1 MFSRCSSL
9 VTVDLSSFDTSNV
22 VRMSGMFSSCRS
34 LVSLNLSNFNTSN
47 VVDMQGMFFQC
58 NGPISINLS
67 NFDTS
72 KVTSYRRMFQLSK
85 ILVLD
90 LTGFYFENLEFDN
103 INRYYYTFLNTSI
116 KFLSI
121 KDVKYKEPL
130 IKYINNLENKTDMY
144 LCLNDANLMAKI
156 DKSITI
162 CCEFDINTQTCDSSN
177 YFSLYYGNSV
187 SYDTGFEND
196 NRKEIAFLGCGGQMK
211 RAFESISI
219 GANENLDVKFAYPVD
234 NLNNFFDNDEKMNT
248 LVSLDFS
255 KFDSSKITSVENVFN
270 GLTSLRY
277 IDLSGFGSS
286 FLTSMKGLFKG
297 LNLLETVNLSNMK
310 ISKVTSIESMFEN
323 CALLTS
329 IDLSD
334 LDTISLINMDKL
346 FSGCSKLKVIDFSN
360 LNLQNV
366 VSSSNMFNGLP
377 TNFEYIILT
386 NAKLSDVLFTEI
398 KAEINNK
405 YYYLDCSTEEII
417 QNGDYKCCETNGE
430 RNCFQCS
437 GNKII
442 FYDKISFLSS
452 KEQISCGNTDITKFY
467 LKEEGTK
474 KFYRKCENAMT
485 KCDECSSETQC
496 TKCQTNYE
504 SKEII
509 IMHVS

>member
-1 MFSRCSSL
+1 M
-9 VTVDLSSFDTSNV
+9 
-22 VRMSGMFSSCRS
+22 
-34 LVSLNLSNFNTSN
+34 
-47 VVDMQGMFFQC
+47 
-58 NGPISINLS
+58 
-67 NFDTS
+67 
-72 KVTSYRRMFQLSK
+72 
-85 ILVLD
+85 
-90 LTGFYFENLEFDN
+90 
-103 INRYYYTFLNTSI
+103 
-116 KFLSI
+116 
-121 KDVKYKEPL
+121 
-130 IKYINNLENKTDMY
+130 
-144 LCLNDANLMAKI
+144 
-156 DKSITI
+156 
-162 CCEFDINTQTCDSSN
+162 
-177 YFSLYYGNSV
+177 
-187 SYDTGFEND
+187 
-196 NRKEIAFLGCGGQMK
+196 
-211 RAFESISI
+211 
-219 GANENLDVKFAYPVD
+219 
-234 NLNNFFDNDEKMNT
+234 
-248 LVSLDFS
+248 DFS

-334 LDTISLINMDKL
+334 LDMVSLINMDKL
-346 FSGCSKLKVIDFSN
+346 FSGCSKLKFIDFSN

-366 VSSSNMFNGLP
+366 ISSSNMFNGLP

-496 TKCQTNYE
+496 TKCQTNYAVKRDNNYACVLKTSIE
-504 SKEII
+504 NNKKFYPDDSGNTYYSCSLFNTVSKCDECSSGNTCDKCQTNYAVKRDNNYACVLKTSIENNKKFYTDDSGI
-509 IMHVS
+509 TYYSCSLFNTVSNCDECSSGNTCDKCLEGYVFKRENNI